1 MESGLEII
9 CRVFWI
15 DRFGAIDARLGDGI
29 MRGDSFVADGNCSV
43 IIIGSV
49 EQHLFKLN
57 LLRLCWT
64 WFSTS
69 FIIFTNLI
77 VISLLLGLKFISL
90 LFSLQNILFFINI
103 NFDRSRN
110 MIIGKRIG

>member
-29 MRGDSFVADGNCSV
+29 MRGDSFVADSNCSV

-57 LLRLCWT
+57 LLRGVERDFLPR
-64 WFSTS
+64 
-69 FIIFTNLI
+69 
-77 VISLLLGLKFISL
+77 L
-90 LFSLQNILFFINI
+90 LFLQI
-103 NFDRSRN
+103 
-110 MIIGKRIG
+110 

>member
-77 VISLLLGLKFISL
+77 VISLLLGLKIYHCYFRFKTFFFL
-90 LFSLQNILFFINI
+90 LI
-103 NFDRSRN
+103 
-110 MIIGKRIG
+110 